1 MSVMFLPLK
10 LIPVPVQCVVLGS
23 VLQVFFK
30 DNAQL
35 DSILDDLEGKV
46 FRVYIKD
53 TGAVFFIGFKAGS
66 VWVHPSS
73 AQRPDVKIESTMTGF
88 ARLSFAK
95 EDPDALVMQQVLK
108 LSGDS
113 QAMLLFQKLLKELD
127 LDWELEL
134 RRAFGD
140 FFGRKVAKAAYNL
153 IEAEKT
159 LRQQSTKFIDNAL
172 RGMDTP
178 SAESLQLWQ
187 AGVESVSRKVHQL
200 QRKLDKLER
209 AVQQQTQKEQA

>member
-53 TGAVFFIGFKAGS
+53 TGAVFFIGFKADS

-73 AQRPDVKIESTMTGF
+73 AQRPDVKIESTVTGF

-95 EDPDALVMQQVLK
+95 EDPDALVMQKVLK

-140 FFGRKVAKAAYNL
+140 FFGRKVAKAAYVL
-153 IEAEKT
+153 IEAEKK
-159 LRQQSTKFIDNAL
+159 LRQQSTKLIDDAL
-172 RGMDTP
+172 RGMDAP

-187 AGVESVSRKVHQL
+187 AGVESVSRKVNQL

-209 AVQQQTQKEQA
+209 AAQQKMEKEQV

>member
-1 MSVMFLPLK
+1 MSVMFLPLR

-30 DNAQL
+30 DNPKFEEVL
-35 DSILDDLEGKV
+35 DSLEGKV
-46 FRVYIKD
+46 FRVFIKD
-53 TGAVFFIGFKAGS
+53 TGSVMFIGFKSGS

-73 AQRPDVKIESTMTGF
+73 KQRPDVKIESTTTGF

-95 EDPDALVMQQVLK
+95 EDPDTLVMQKVLK

-113 QAMLLFQKLLKELD
+113 ESMLLFQKLLEKLD

-140 FFGRKVAKAAYNL
+140 FFGKKVAKAAYILVETENK
-153 IEAEKT
+153 I
-159 LRQQSTKFIDNAL
+159 QQSSTKLIDNAL
-172 RGMDTP
+172 KSMDTP
-178 SAESLQLWQ
+178 SAERLQLWQ
-187 AGVESVSRKVHQL
+187 AGVESISRKVNKL
-200 QRKLDKLER
+200 QRQLDKFER
-209 AVQQQTQKEQA
+209 FTNKEKT